1 MIRGLLFF
9 AATAGLATAAAGHD
23 RYETR
28 SIAVPAVDLDLSTSA
43 GVAELYRRVERAVNR
58 ICDGDRDCRE
68 DAWASTEEQASAAIA
83 RDRWMRR
90 LAREREAE
98 LRACGRYGCAPAP
111 EPLYYQPAPPAPSA
125 FHRHCA
131 GWHDGDRYGPDQPR
145 LLRSLS
151 DDMGRHAALVPADI
165 FAT

>member
-1 MIRGLLFF
+1 MIRGLLLF
-9 AATAGLATAAAGHD
+9 ATMAGLTTTAHAYD

-28 SIAVPAVDLDLSTSA
+28 SIAVAAADLDLSTSA

-58 ICDGDRDCRE
+58 ICDGDRDCRD

-98 LRACGRYGCAPAP
+98 LRACGRYGCAPSP
-111 EPLYYQPAPPAPSA
+111 EPVYYQPAPPPAPSTVTMQ
-125 FHRHCA
+125 
-131 GWHDGDRYGPDQPR
+131 GTTVTVVVQTSPGYYLP
-145 LLRSLS
+145 
-151 DDMGRHAALVPADI
+151 
-165 FAT
+165 